1 MTAYDKFSDVDLI
14 HLLFEEEDRLPMS
27 FAKEVISRGKRMVS
41 LLAKILVKR
50 ENWRRRG
57 SSWCSTTHAYFLL
70 GAIGGEEAVKPLTDA
85 LFEAVETRNDWIGE
99 ELPSILGS
107 LGPRAF
113 ETLKEIASSDLWSW
127 SIRERAMAGLAAA
140 AIRLPEYAGEIFSFI
155 AEIAADPK
163 DDPEARSWAAS
174 VLMDCGRREYEAL
187 ILSLVSS
194 GISEGNFDAKDVE
207 RAWSKSAEIYW
218 YLHDWLEFYSDEQ
231 IEARRKRWESE
242 EWEAALTDE
251 DEDLDEQEGETAL
264 SHKGIMEAL
273 GSDAERARS
282 LRFFLMDIGQEI
294 PQRQYVLAMELYQA
308 VRRWDEKR
316 DTFLQR
322 LKDRFFNSAAPARAK
337 AERIGA
343 FKLFDLAT
351 GGGALKRWLRALPS
365 SLADE
370 GMPQEGAAL
379 AKAWAE
385 IIEEESLLSSR
396 GMILA
401 KAGNEAEAREQI
413 QENLRRFPN
422 AYWVRMGAADVFR
435 TLKDFAAAQIQY
447 RECLKIDHG
456 DYARQKAREG
466 LIKTLTEAGHDI
478 EAAAETDALEKEYHG
493 LEKEIRVR
501 YEPYERQDPK
511 TGRNDPCPCGSG
523 KKHKKC
529 CLGKEI
535 SGGAA

>member
-1 MTAYDKFSDVDLI
+1 
-14 HLLFEEEDRLPMS
+14 
-27 FAKEVISRGKRMVS
+27 
-41 LLAKILVKR
+41 
-50 ENWRRRG
+50 
-57 SSWCSTTHAYFLL
+57 
-70 GAIGGEEAVKPLTDA
+70 
-85 LFEAVETRNDWIGE
+85 
-99 ELPSILGS
+99 
-107 LGPRAF
+107 
-113 ETLKEIASSDLWSW
+113 
-127 SIRERAMAGLAAA
+127 
-140 AIRLPEYAGEIFSFI
+140 
-155 AEIAADPK
+155 
-163 DDPEARSWAAS
+163 
-174 VLMDCGRREYEAL
+174 
-187 ILSLVSS
+187 
-194 GISEGNFDAKDVE
+194 
-207 RAWSKSAEIYW
+207 
-218 YLHDWLEFYSDEQ
+218 
-231 IEARRKRWESE
+231 
-242 EWEAALTDE
+242 
-251 DEDLDEQEGETAL
+251 
-264 SHKGIMEAL
+264 
-273 GSDAERARS
+273 
-282 LRFFLMDIGQEI
+282 MDIGQEI

-501 YEPYERQDPK
+501 IAFIDEAGVQRDQFFAQSRIEKPAAR
-511 TGRNDPCPCGSG
+511 SSA
-523 KKHKKC
+523 
-529 CLGKEI
+529 EI
-535 SGGAA
+535 